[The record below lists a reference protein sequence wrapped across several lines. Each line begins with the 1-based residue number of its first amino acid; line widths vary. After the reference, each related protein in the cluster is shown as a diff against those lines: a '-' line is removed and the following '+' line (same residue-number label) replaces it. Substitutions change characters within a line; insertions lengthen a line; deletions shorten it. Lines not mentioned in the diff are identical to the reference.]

1 MYFKSNSLTKLYI
14 PDAES
19 YKKTTDLH
27 ISNRM
32 LEECIDKILNSRHY
46 NMMEAIG
53 TTRCP
58 HCGVSLTP
66 SDSLTAIEKRRESE
80 KSGKDPDLK

>member
-1 MYFKSNSLTKLYI
+1 MKLYI

-46 NMMEAIG
+46 NTMEAIG

-58 HCGVSLTP
+58 HCGASLTP

-80 KSGKDPDLK
+80 KSGKDPDFK